1 MPAGAPSSSRA
12 GAGTWLVLIVAAVAA
27 VVGGVLLLG
36 SRGDGGPQRAARAG
50 TAVTEA
56 TAEAPPST
64 LPPGTVV
71 VAEAIVPELAVYDR
85 PTGGTP
91 TRTLENPIAT
101 GGPLVLLTDGRI
113 GDDRV
118 KVSLPVRPNGS
129 TGWVDAVDVRL
140 LTNAY
145 RVRVDLSDREVRVF
159 ERDREVLSTA
169 AAIGSDVNP
178 TPVGRYFVTELL
190 IQPNPRGAYGPFA
203 FGLSAF
209 SETLSEFNGG
219 QGQVGMHGT
228 NDPSSIG
235 RPVSHGCIRLPN
247 DVLTRVR
254 SFLPLG
260 TPVEISA

>member
-1 MPAGAPSSSRA
+1 MPAGAPSSRA
-12 GAGTWLVLIVAAVAA
+12 GVGTWLALVIAAVAA
-27 VVGGVLLLG
+27 LVGGVLLVG
-36 SRGDGGPQRAARAG
+36 NGGDASPDRADTSG
-50 TAVTEA
+50 TTVTETSA
-56 TAEAPPST
+56 AAALSS
-64 LPPGTVV
+64 LPPGTAV
-71 VAEAIVPELAVYDR
+71 VAEAVVAELVIFDE
-85 PTGGTP
+85 PTGGSP
-91 TRTLENPIAT
+91 TRRLKNPIAT
-101 GGPLVLLTDGRI
+101 GGPLVLLTDGEI
-113 GDDRV
+113 GGDRV

-129 TGWVDAVDVRL
+129 TGWVQATDVRL

-145 RVRVDLSDREVRVF
+145 RVQVDLSDRKARVF
-159 ERDREVLSTA
+159 EANREILSTTVA
-169 AAIGSDVNP
+169 VGSEANP

-190 IQPNPRGAYGPFA
+190 IQPDPRGAYGPFA

-228 NDPSSIG
+228 NDPGTIG
-235 RPVSHGCIRLPN
+235 QPVSHGCIRLPN